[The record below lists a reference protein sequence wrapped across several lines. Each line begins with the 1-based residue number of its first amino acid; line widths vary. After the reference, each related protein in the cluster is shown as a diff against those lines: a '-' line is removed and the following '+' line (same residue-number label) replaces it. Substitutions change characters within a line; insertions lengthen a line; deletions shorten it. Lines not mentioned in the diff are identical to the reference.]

1 MTDSQRMIE
10 DLVYE
15 YADRID
21 AGDLDGVAALFTHG
35 RVCGVENGP
44 PETVF
49 NGADEVRQ
57 MYSNVILYEDGTP
70 GTKHM
75 TSNVRVT
82 VDDRGGSAQ
91 ATSYFLVTQSA
102 PDHSI
107 TIIAAGRYRDSFRR
121 LGETWWFDTRV
132 IIVDQWGD
140 QSRHLRP

>member
-1 MTDSQRMIE
+1 MTDAQRMIE
-10 DLVYE
+10 GLLYE

-21 AGDLDGVAALFTHG
+21 AGDLDGVAALFANG

-49 NGADEVRQ
+49 TGADEVRR
-57 MYSNVILYEDGTP
+57 MYSNVIIYEDGTP

-75 TSNVRVT
+75 TANVRVT
-82 VDDRGGSAQ
+82 VDERGTSAQ

-102 PDHSI
+102 PDRSI
-107 TIIAAGRYRDSFRR
+107 SIIATGRYRDSFRR